1 MNKKSVLYGASI
13 LTLGSLI
20 TRILGAFYRIPL
32 TRVLGAVGT
41 GMYQMVFPIYAL
53 FIVLSTSGMP
63 LAISKLIANSSVSIY
78 DKKKI
83 IKKFLLGI
91 VALSLVLV
99 LVLCSTC
106 TLIARAQG
114 NADLYKNYLVI
125 SPAIIF
131 VGIISVLR
139 GYFQG
144 EQNYKPTAISQI
156 VEQIV
161 KIGVGLAL
169 AFSLKKYGVEY
180 AVLGAIIGVTASE
193 FVACIVLLAQYK
205 KNMRGVVYSS
215 VTTGRVST
223 EPVMKTI
230 MPILVYSILMPLSNV
245 IDSLVVVNILKRNF
259 TTEIATAMYGIESGA
274 VSSLVNL
281 PMVLS
286 FALASAIL
294 PNIANIKDDE
304 MRKPVIAQTL
314 KINMMII
321 LPCTLGLI
329 LFSKPI
335 IALLYGRSLNLSTL
349 SGERLAVS
357 ILAMSA
363 VGVFYMSFVQIFSAI
378 LQGVG
383 RSKVVVRNLVI
394 ALILKYFVQTTL
406 LFIPDINI
414 YGLVIGNLVC
424 YVTVFMLNVSAVR
437 DYLTLENNAFNKQFL
452 SIILSFS
459 LGYCIYYFI
468 HNIYGFIFALLFII
482 FSYFLSLQIF
492 GEINIKKLQIIKI
505 KNK

>member
-13 LTLGSLI
+13 LTIGSLI

-63 LAISKLIANSSVSIY
+63 LAISKLIANSNASIY
-78 DKKKI
+78 DKRKI
-83 IKKFLLGI
+83 IKKFLLAI
-91 VALSLVLV
+91 LALSIALAI
-99 LVLCSTC
+99 VLCSTC
-106 TLIARAQG
+106 TLISRAQG
-114 NADLYKNYLVI
+114 NVNLYKNYLVI

-161 KIGVGLAL
+161 KIGVGLTL
-169 AFSLKKYGVEY
+169 AFSLKKYGIEY
-180 AVLGAIIGVTASE
+180 AVLGAITGVTASE
-193 FVACIVLLAQYK
+193 MVACIVLLAQYRK
-205 KNMRGVVYSS
+205 KMKGVTYSS
-215 VTTGRVST
+215 VVTKSVTS
-223 EPVMKTI
+223 EPILKTI
-230 MPILVYSILMPLSNV
+230 LPILVYSVLMPLSNV

-259 TTEIATAMYGIESGA
+259 TIEIATAMYGIESGA
-274 VSSLVNL
+274 VSSLINL

-294 PNIANIKDDE
+294 PNLANIKDDE
-304 MRKPVIAQTL
+304 LRKPVIAQTI

-321 LPCTLGLI
+321 LPCALGLI
-329 LFSKPI
+329 IFSKPI
-335 IALLYGRSLNLSTL
+335 ISLLYGRSLNLVSL
-349 SGERLAVS
+349 QGERLAVS

-383 RSKVVVRNLVI
+383 RSKLAVRNLIIVL
-394 ALILKYFVQTTL
+394 ALKYIVQTAL
-406 LFIPDINI
+406 LFIPSINI
-414 YGLVIGNLVC
+414 YGLVIGNLIC
-424 YVTVFMLNVSAVR
+424 YITVFMLNVYAVK
-437 DYLTLENNAFNKQFL
+437 DYLTLTNNVFNKQFF
-452 SIILSFS
+452 SILLSFA
-459 LGYCIYYFI
+459 LGYSFYYFI
-468 HNIYGFIFALLFII
+468 NNIFGFIIAVIFIV
-482 FSYFLSLQIF
+482 FSYFLSLQLF
-492 GEINIKKLQIIKI
+492 GEINIKNMRKYKVKI
-505 KNK
+505 K

>member
-169 AFSLKKYGVEY
+169 AKKVW
-180 AVLGAIIGVTASE
+180 
-193 FVACIVLLAQYK
+193 
-205 KNMRGVVYSS
+205 RGICRF
-215 VTTGRVST
+215 G
-223 EPVMKTI
+223 
-230 MPILVYSILMPLSNV
+230 
-245 IDSLVVVNILKRNF
+245 
-259 TTEIATAMYGIESGA
+259 
-274 VSSLVNL
+274 
-281 PMVLS
+281 
-286 FALASAIL
+286 
-294 PNIANIKDDE
+294 
-304 MRKPVIAQTL
+304 
-314 KINMMII
+314 
-321 LPCTLGLI
+321 
-329 LFSKPI
+329 
-335 IALLYGRSLNLSTL
+335 
-349 SGERLAVS
+349 
-357 ILAMSA
+357 
-363 VGVFYMSFVQIFSAI
+363 
-378 LQGVG
+378 
-383 RSKVVVRNLVI
+383 
-394 ALILKYFVQTTL
+394 
-406 LFIPDINI
+406 
-414 YGLVIGNLVC
+414 
-424 YVTVFMLNVSAVR
+424 R
-437 DYLTLENNAFNKQFL
+437 DYRGDCE
-452 SIILSFS
+452 
-459 LGYCIYYFI
+459 
-468 HNIYGFIFALLFII
+468 
-482 FSYFLSLQIF
+482 
-492 GEINIKKLQIIKI
+492 
-505 KNK
+505 